1 MNGIYKKII
10 EEISQNK
17 AVVLTTQMFG
27 DHEGTTNTLSRKLYI
42 EDQQDL
48 EIEKEVFQV
57 MQEGTPRIF
66 NQLDRMNHENRILAE
81 PFYPKER
88 LIILGGGHIAI
99 PLVEIATKVGFRV
112 TVVDDRPTFAN
123 TERFPTAEQVIC
135 DSFGACFDQIK
146 LTRNDYIVIITRGHK
161 HDTECLRRIL
171 MEPETI
177 YVGMIGSKR
186 RISVVK
192 EELFLE
198 GAKQERLDHLCS
210 PIGLDIGSTTPEEI
224 SISIL
229 AELIKRKRKDRVG
242 QCMVNRS
249 DLDSY
254 MLEELS
260 KVDRP
265 CCLATIIETKG
276 SVPRGRGSKMLIFE
290 HGEIIGSIGGGCSE
304 SEIMQKAR
312 GMIGSKTWC
321 VVEIDMTAD
330 AAEEDGMVCGGLM
343 WVLLEDFDFEIDEVR

>member
-1 MNGIYKKII
+1 MNRIYKKII

-17 AVVLTTQMFG
+17 AVVLTTNLSS
-27 DHEGTTNTLSRKLYI
+27 DKEGTTKTLSRNLYI
-42 EDQQDL
+42 EDTFDL
-48 EIEKEVFQV
+48 ETEKEVLSI
-57 MQEGTPRIF
+57 MQKGIPRIY
-66 NQLDRMNHENRILAE
+66 NQIDDTGNESRILAE

-99 PLVEIATKVGFRV
+99 PLVEIASKVGFRV

-123 TERFPTAEQVIC
+123 TQRFPTAEKVIC
-135 DSFGACFDQIK
+135 DSFQSCFDQMK

-192 EELFLE
+192 EDLLKE
-198 GAKQERLDHLCS
+198 GAKQERMDHLCS

-229 AELIKRKRKDRVG
+229 AELIKRKRKDQVG

-254 MLEELS
+254 MIEELS

-276 SVPRGRGSKMLIFE
+276 SVPRGSGSKMLIFE
-290 HGEIIGSIGGGCSE
+290 HGEILGSIGGGCSE

-321 VVEIDMTAD
+321 IVEIDMTAD

-343 WVLLEDFDFEIDEVR
+343 WVLLEDFEVEK